1 MRVASNVGNLPSKS
15 GYARS
20 LGFRIIRHVYA
31 TDGRTYRQM
40 DKSSAYCPLP
50 YGRGHNK
57 TVYST
62 CNDLQR
68 SLDSLISNFI
78 LHTKKVKQEIL
89 QCEAQQTMNVM
100 DFESDF
106 ESDGFLVILH
116 KSESDGF
123 ADPFSNGFGFDFRF
137 EF

>member
-1 MRVASNVGNLPSKS
+1 MRVASNVGNLHSEFGTLS
-15 GYARS
+15 RCVLELFAM
-20 LGFRIIRHVYA
+20 HA
-31 TDGRTYRQM
+31 TDGRM
-40 DKSSAYCPLP
+40 DRRTDGQKQCLLP
-50 YGRGHNK
+50 HSYGRGHNK